1 MIGSY
6 SSTPSIFGPRL
17 NWSNSQS
24 GIAAV
29 TMSSYH
35 PHPTYQP
42 NTSGSYDSSSVSST
56 ASPQATARPSMSLAQ
71 MSVPNWSSNLAPF
84 QHAHHSA
91 PPIYSGYDSGSIS
104 PNEHAHQ
111 NFDSLVSDS
120 TMLQGPA
127 ANQTSPSLAHNTKRV
142 YRQRRKDPSCDACRE
157 RKVKVSLCGR
167 FSFDWGLKKTYAS
180 ATQRMPLAARS
191 ARVGT

>member
-1 MIGSY
+1 LSKAVCDWLVFIN
-6 SSTPSIFGPRL
+6 PSIFGPRL

-71 MSVPNWSSNLAPF
+71 MGVPNWSTGNLAPF
-84 QHAHHSA
+84 HHAHHSA

-104 PNEHAHQ
+104 PNEHALQ
-111 NFDSLVSDS
+111 NFDSLASDS

-157 RKVKVSLCGR
+157 RKVKVSSCGPV
-167 FSFDWGLKKTYAS
+167 FPSTG
-180 ATQRMPLAARS
+180 
-191 ARVGT
+191 G